1 MDKAKSHC
9 QNPLW
14 TNRVGHVDW
23 KKNFTYALYEIT
35 SNGGKI
41 DLTSMQPTI
50 GGTILEAEDVAKKT
64 SGIDTKLKGFTGKG
78 YVGSGNA
85 HAKQQFTWNFNA
97 SESGKYIL
105 EFRYTLNREDASP
118 VKLDINEKEVG
129 EIQLWNCGN
138 SGNWVWERVTVD
150 LIKGANTI
158 SIAPEQFILLD
169 HLNIIK
175 IN

>member
-1 MDKAKSHC
+1 
-9 QNPLW
+9 
-14 TNRVGHVDW
+14 
-23 KKNFTYALYEIT
+23 
-35 SNGGKI
+35 
-41 DLTSMQPTI
+41 MQPTI